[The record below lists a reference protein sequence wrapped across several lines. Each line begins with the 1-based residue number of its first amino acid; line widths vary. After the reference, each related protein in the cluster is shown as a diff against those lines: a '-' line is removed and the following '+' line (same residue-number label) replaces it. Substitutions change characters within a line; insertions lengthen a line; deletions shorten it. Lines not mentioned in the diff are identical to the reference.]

1 MKFKAIIFDLD
12 DTLINRNHAVTE
24 IFKLF
29 YNKYY
34 LKNDIH
40 DIDLMMNDFIKLD
53 KKYYGKDEKDK
64 IFKNIILKY
73 PLNQSINIDNINS
86 FWNNNFPNC
95 FKPDIKTIQLLN
107 TLSKSHKI
115 ALVTNGT
122 SLRQSQKLI
131 NSNLKKHFE
140 VIIISEEVDVS
151 KPNAEIF
158 KKALNKLELSSEK
171 CLYVGDHLINDIQG
185 SQNAGLKSCWYN
197 PNNIINKTK
206 IKPDFVITNLE
217 ELLL

>member
-140 VIIISEEVDVS
+140 VIIISEEVGVS